1 MNESFSS
8 HQMKV
13 EVQTVDSD
21 LVSKL
26 NKFWQIGVTGND
38 EDHDGVIGQF
48 SRDIFHDGKRYVT
61 A

>member
-1 MNESFSS
+1 
-8 HQMKV
+8 MKV